1 MFVHRLLLP
10 DDDLDRFDCG
20 VTALND
26 WLTSHAQRAHQQGV
40 VRVYVWV
47 DDAEPDLVVAYTAI
61 QPTQVAARGLS
72 RSQSGG
78 HSTVP
83 GYLIAKL
90 ALERTLHGSGLGAE
104 LLVRSLEICVA
115 AAKVGGGRII
125 VVDPID
131 GAAHDFYRHHDF
143 APTKDDGRL
152 VMKVATAEAALG

>member
-1 MFVHRLLLP
+1 M
-10 DDDLDRFDCG
+10 
-20 VTALND
+20 
-26 WLTSHAQRAHQQGV
+26 
-40 VRVYVWV
+40 RVYVWV

-61 QPTQVAARGLS
+61 QPTQVAARVLS